1 MKKVFSSVLVTVL
14 TLLGLLVVTFFI
26 GRKIPIDPILS
37 VVGESAS
44 PEIYEKA
51 RISMGLHLP
60 VYEQFFLYLKK
71 IIGGDFG
78 YSFLTSRPVLED
90 LAHVFSATIELATFS
105 LIFGVSLG
113 IFCGIWAAKSY
124 GSWVDK
130 FVGGVSLVGYSIPV
144 FWFGLLLLLIFYFG
158 LGWFP
163 GPGRISVYYQSY
175 DAKSGFLLFES
186 LFRGDFDV
194 FLDALHHIILPTAVL
209 GYFNLSYIAKMTR
222 SLVLTEMRK
231 PYILTARVKGVS
243 SPKIIWKHIIPN
255 IRVPLL
261 SVVALSYGGLLEGT
275 VLTETVFSWPGLGS
289 YLVNSLKNVDMNA
302 ILGATFLTGVVFV
315 GLHTLIDSINYLIDP
330 RAKNDKK

>member
-1 MKKVFSSVLVTVL
+1 MNKILTSIFVALI

-26 GRKIPIDPILS
+26 GQKIPIDPVLS
-37 VVGESAS
+37 IVGEAAS

-60 VYEQFFLYLKK
+60 IYEQFFLYLKK
-71 IIGGDFG
+71 ILGGNFG

-90 LAHVFSATIELATFS
+90 LARVFSATIELATFS
-105 LIFGVSLG
+105 LSFGVFFG
-113 IFCGIWAAKSY
+113 VFFGVCAAKNY

-144 FWFGLLLLLIFYFG
+144 FWFGLLLLLIFYFI

-163 GPGRISVYYQSY
+163 GPGRLSVFYQGYNS
-175 DAKSGFLLFES
+175 KSGFVLFES
-186 LFRGDFDV
+186 LIKGDFDV
-194 FLDALHHIILPTAVL
+194 FLDALHHIILPTIVL

-222 SLVLTEMRK
+222 SLILTEMRK

-243 SPKIIWKHIIPN
+243 SSKIIWKHVFPN
-255 IRVPLL
+255 IKVPLI
-261 SVVALSYGGLLEGT
+261 SVITLSYGGLLEGT

-302 ILGATFLTGVVFV
+302 ILGATLLTGVVFV
-315 GLHTLIDSINYLIDP
+315 GLHTIIDSINYLIDP
-330 RAKNDKK
+330 RAKDEKK